1 MTMDKSCGVILF
13 NSGKVLLLRHSS
25 ISSRG
30 GGHWDFPK
38 GHIDDGE
45 TEIQTALRELEEETG
60 IVQVKVVDGFRDTI
74 IYTFPGRQEHIGKEV
89 VFFIATTK
97 ESKVTLSHE
106 HIDYSWLDFDSAF
119 SRLTY
124 DNARQVLRNAIEFYV
139 SA

>member
-1 MTMDKSCGVILF
+1 MDKSCCVVLF
-13 NSGKVLLLRHSS
+13 NSGKVLLLRHSPL
-25 ISSRG
+25 SSRG
-30 GGHWDFPK
+30 GGHWEFPK

-60 IVQVKVVDGFRDTI
+60 IAHAKVIDGFRETI
-74 IYTFPGRQEHIGKEV
+74 TYTFSGGKEQIGKEV
-89 VFFIATTK
+89 VFFLATTK
-97 ESKVTLSHE
+97 ENKVTLSHE

-139 SA
+139 NV

>member
-1 MTMDKSCGVILF
+1 MDKSCGVVLF
-13 NSGKVLLLRHSS
+13 NSSKVLLLRHSS
-25 ISSRG
+25 VSSRG

-60 IVQVKVVDGFRDTI
+60 IANVDLVEGFRGTI
-74 IYTFPGRQEHIGKEV
+74 TYTFPSGQERIGKEV
-89 VFFIATTK
+89 VFFLATTK
-97 ESKVTLSHE
+97 KSKVRLSHE

-124 DNARQVLRNAIEFYV
+124 DNARLILRNAIKFYEN
-139 SA
+139 A

>member
-1 MTMDKSCGVILF
+1 MF
-13 NSGKVLLLRHSS
+13 NSSKVLLLRHSS
-25 ISSRG
+25 VSSRG

-60 IVQVKVVDGFRDTI
+60 IANVDLVDGFRDTI
-74 IYTFPGRQEHIGKEV
+74 TYTFPSGQERIGKEV
-89 VFFIATTK
+89 VFFLATTK
-97 ESKVTLSHE
+97 ESKVRLSHE

-124 DNARQVLRNAIEFYV
+124 DNARLILRNAIKFYEN
-139 SA
+139 A